1 MVTPSSPAKKDET
14 QESET
19 KEDTQVIKTV
29 KASEI
34 YKDISANT
42 WYTNAV
48 DYVVSRKIMSGYDS
62 KTFAPNDKLSRG
74 MLAQILYNI
83 EGNPTIKGSYFKDV
97 SSSSWYANAAAWAKA
112 NGIVSGYADGTFGAN
127 DNITREQL
135 AYFLYR
141 YAVMKGYDVS
151 VAANLSG
158 YSDYGAIS
166 SYALTAM
173 KWANANGLI
182 TGTSKTSLDPTGT
195 ATRVQ
200 VATVLMRF
208 FENVAK

>member
-1 MVTPSSPAKKDET
+1 
-14 QESET
+14 
-19 KEDTQVIKTV
+19 
-29 KASEI
+29 
-34 YKDISANT
+34 
-42 WYTNAV
+42 
-48 DYVVSRKIMSGYDS
+48 
-62 KTFAPNDKLSRG
+62 
-74 MLAQILYNI
+74 
-83 EGNPTIKGSYFKDV
+83 
-97 SSSSWYANAAAWAKA
+97 
-112 NGIVSGYADGTFGAN
+112 
-127 DNITREQL
+127 
-135 AYFLYR
+135 
-141 YAVMKGYDVS
+141 MKGYDVS

-173 KWANANGLI
+173 QWANANGLI